1 MIREKFAY
9 DLDSPLI
16 YYVTTLI
23 AQVPDVAREVFL
35 NKSTW
40 LRNNQGPEDKV
51 LRYMH
56 ELFNNRRKDILENT
70 HIDVTTNWP
79 RLCDNINVVSLK
91 NDTDS
96 PKFLRTVQY
105 FFYLKS
111 LPILRLSRNL
121 T

>member
-40 LRNNQGPEDKV
+40 LRNNQGPED
-51 LRYMH
+51 
-56 ELFNNRRKDILENT
+56 
-70 HIDVTTNWP
+70 
-79 RLCDNINVVSLK
+79 NVHARV
-91 NDTDS
+91 
-96 PKFLRTVQY
+96 VQ
-105 FFYLKS
+105 
-111 LPILRLSRNL
+111 
-121 T
+121 